1 MAIQWR
7 DNLYYLDSVKLP
19 NDEKTYWIKDTEA
32 REAIETLSNAT
43 HFLGVTTTALAD
55 GATTNPITI
64 DSKSVTAQSGDI
76 VIYNAGTELAPENKE
91 FIFNGTAWQ
100 EFGDPSINN
109 LGNMAYANTASTSY
123 TPTGNIIVMSSAAGN
138 VQFISSVTHDFDV
151 TFELTSQG
159 SNDFSMITMP
169 WASTSIMTSVTA
181 TTENIS
187 VVDPSQSIVK
197 TLETSSVI
205 AGEQLTSGTLPTLTK
220 TTQITASVSNTTL
233 VFESEALGFNAGVFP
248 TYSFATMNTI
258 SSYTAGSIKTKT
270 EDRFTGIS
278 AQTSDIYYWD
288 AWDSEQEI
296 GRADIYYKAEL
307 TGDLSTE
314 GHGIACS
321 FIGDSASITVTPDPK
336 Q

>member
-7 DNLYYLDSVKLP
+7 DNVYYLDSVQLP
-19 NDEKTYWIKDTEA
+19 NDEKKYWIKDTEA

-64 DSKSVTAQSGDI
+64 DSKSVAAQSGDI

-100 EFGDPSINN
+100 EFGDPSIQN

-123 TPTGNIIVMSSAAGN
+123 TPTGNITLSQTDVEEGEGPVVVLDVSHSFAVSLELASEYSEG
-138 VQFISSVTHDFDV
+138 FDQV
-151 TFELTSQG
+151 Y
-159 SNDFSMITMP
+159 MP
-169 WASTSIMTSVTA
+169 STT
-181 TTENIS
+181 IS
-187 VVDPSQSIVK
+187 VITGVSNMASSTIYVVDSEQSVVK
-197 TLETSSVI
+197 TLETSSVV
-205 AGEQLTSGTLPTLTK
+205 AGQQLTSGTLPTLTK

-233 VFESEALGFNAGVFP
+233 VFGSEALGFNAGAFP

-258 SSYTAGSIKTKT
+258 SSYTT
-270 EDRFTGIS
+270 ES
-278 AQTSDIYYWD
+278 LQTSSLDITISVSVEASTISYWD
-288 AWDSEQEI
+288 ADNS
-296 GRADIYYKAEL
+296 GNAIYYKAEL
-307 TGDLSTE
+307 TGNLEPEYSRLQGTFT
-314 GHGIACS
+314 GAA
-321 FIGDSASITVTPDPK
+321 ASITVTPDPK